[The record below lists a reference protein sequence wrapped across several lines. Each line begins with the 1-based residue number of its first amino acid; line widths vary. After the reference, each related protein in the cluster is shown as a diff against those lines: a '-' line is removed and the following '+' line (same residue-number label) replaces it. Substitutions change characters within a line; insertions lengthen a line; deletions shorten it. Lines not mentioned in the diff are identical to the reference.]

1 MAEEDSGRAVGQE
14 KICTGIHKK
23 KREQAVVC
31 SLFRWRCLADS
42 NRRRR
47 FCRPLTKPLI
57 QGTMAVIS
65 DLRLQ
70 RYNINS
76 YLPKLLST
84 FFVQNNAFRLFLCF
98 YYCISVLSFLCF
110 YYYKRLLL
118 DSCSNYCQHVLI
130 LYICSGLN
138 RQVLQLQLFL
148 QKCSV
153 T

>member
-1 MAEEDSGRAVGQE
+1 MLP
-14 KICTGIHKK
+14 T
-23 KREQAVVC
+23 
-31 SLFRWRCLADS
+31 RCLADS